1 MSYPTEPATGDTQ
14 PLIIYMTQHCGDC
27 HRAKGVLDRYGIPYR
42 AIDIG
47 QDEQATITV
56 QRLNRGYRSVPTI
69 VFPDGSHLSEPSPRE
84 LMGKLG
90 LTP

>member
-1 MSYPTEPATGDTQ
+1 MPYQFESESTQ
-14 PLIIYMTQHCGDC
+14 PIIIYVTQHCGDC
-27 HRAKGVLDRYGIPYR
+27 HRAKGVLDRYGILYTS
-42 AIDIG
+42 IDIG
-47 QDEQATITV
+47 QNAQAMVTV

-84 LMGKLG
+84 LLGKLG